1 MMIPIP
7 KKGTLKEI
15 LGLQEAESVSGIEE
29 IKITIPI
36 SQKVVPLPE
45 GNKYLGFIFS
55 RSEKPEEVEETLK
68 KAHERLEFVIE

>member
-1 MMIPIP
+1 MMIPISKP
-7 KKGTLKEI
+7 GILKGI
-15 LGLQEAESVSGIEE
+15 LGLEQAQSVKGIEE

-36 SQKVVPLPE
+36 SQKFVQLPE
-45 GNKYLGFIFS
+45 GNKYFGFIFS